1 VPTKRSLI
9 TAAALAAAVLAGSQT
24 AARAETALSLVYPF
38 PDFLVYTKS
47 CKALVANINKAA
59 AGQVKIDIKPF
70 NSIKMFQQPG
80 AVSKGAVD
88 MVCTPAAFYAQKIP
102 ENEAISTS
110 NSSPAIVRKN
120 GGMGVIDD
128 LHRKH
133 FNMTYLGWIDSGL
146 GFYIF
151 TQDPPKFKSD
161 GLPDFAGVKMR
172 DNPIY
177 GAFFRA
183 LGATTHNMSSNQV
196 YSALEKGVVNASA
209 WASLGIT
216 QLKWDKFLR
225 HRVDPMFY
233 HTDIGMIMNL
243 DAWKGLNAAAQQVIK
258 AEIVKHEVSSRA
270 ARIAESKAEEKKL
283 IAEGMKFWPT
293 PAGDKYLQ
301 IAIDSAYDRMTG
313 RLKKMKRSLDAAGKL
328 RKLYQEGASDR

>member
-1 VPTKRSLI
+1 MSTKRSLI
-9 TAAALAAAVLAGSQT
+9 TAAALAAAVLAGWQT
-24 AARAETALSLVYPF
+24 AARAEAKLTLVYPF

-47 CKALVANINKAA
+47 CKALVANINKAG

-80 AVSKGAVD
+80 AVSKGSVD
-88 MVCTPAAFYAQKIP
+88 MVCTPAAFYAGKIP

-120 GGMGVIDD
+120 GGMGVID
-128 LHRKH
+128 
-133 FNMTYLGWIDSGL
+133 
-146 GFYIF
+146 
-151 TQDPPKFKSD
+151 
-161 GLPDFAGVKMR
+161 GLPDFAGVKMS

-233 HTDIGMIMNL
+233 HTDIGLMMNL
-243 DAWKGLNAAAQQVIK
+243 DAWKSLNAAAQQTITAEVIK
-258 AEIVKHEVSSRA
+258 HENSSRT

-283 IAEGMKFWPT
+283 LAEGMKFHAT

-313 RLKKMKRSLDAAGKL
+313 RLKKMGRSLDAAGKL
-328 RKLYQEGASDR
+328 RKLYQEKASDR

>member
-1 VPTKRSLI
+1 MPTKRYLL
-9 TAAALAAAVLAGSQT
+9 TAAALAAVVLAASQT
-24 AARAETALSLVYPF
+24 AARAETTLSLVYPF

-151 TQDPPKFKSD
+151 TQNPPKFKSD

-216 QLKWDKFLR
+216 QLKSDKFLR

-233 HTDIGMIMNL
+233 HTDLGMAMNL
-243 DAWKGLNAAAQQVIK
+243 DTWKGLNAKAQQVIK
-258 AEIVKHEVSSRA
+258 AEIIKHEVSSRA
-270 ARIAESKAEEKKL
+270 ARIAESKTEEKKL